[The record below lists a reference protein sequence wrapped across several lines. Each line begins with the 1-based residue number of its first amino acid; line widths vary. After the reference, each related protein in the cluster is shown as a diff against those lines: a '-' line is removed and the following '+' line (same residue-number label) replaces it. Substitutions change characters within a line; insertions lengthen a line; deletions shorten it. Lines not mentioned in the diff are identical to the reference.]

1 MVYNQ
6 INSLLLNKKI
16 MKLFY
21 KYTDDVSIEVI
32 SSSDSAWSQIKTP
45 IAEVQTLV
53 DEGEAIIFDTIELLN
68 NHEE

>member
-53 DEGEAIIFDTIELLN
+53 DGGEAIIFDTIELLN

>member
-1 MVYNQ
+1 MR
-6 INSLLLNKKI
+6 
-16 MKLFY
+16 LFY
-21 KYTDDVSIEVI
+21 KYNDDLLIEVI

-53 DEGEAIIFDTIELLN
+53 DGGEAIIFDTIELLN

>member
-21 KYTDDVSIEVI
+21 KYTDDVLIEVI

-53 DEGEAIIFDTIELLN
+53 DGGEAIIFDTIELLN

>member
-6 INSLLLNKKI
+6 IKSLLLNKKI

-21 KYTDDVSIEVI
+21 KYNDDLLIEVI

-53 DEGEAIIFDTIELLN
+53 DGGEAIIFDTIELLN

>member
-21 KYTDDVSIEVI
+21 KYTDDVLIEVI